1 MNIHRNTKQ
10 NTGKPKSSNIEKLHM
25 TNVGLLQECNG
36 VLILPKLNI
45 LCHIMKIK
53 KKNMIISINAEK
65 CLIHFNMYSH

>member
-10 NTGKPKSSNIEKLHM
+10 NTGKPKSSNIEILHM

-36 VLILPKLNI
+36 VLILQKLNI

-65 CLIHFNMYSH
+65 